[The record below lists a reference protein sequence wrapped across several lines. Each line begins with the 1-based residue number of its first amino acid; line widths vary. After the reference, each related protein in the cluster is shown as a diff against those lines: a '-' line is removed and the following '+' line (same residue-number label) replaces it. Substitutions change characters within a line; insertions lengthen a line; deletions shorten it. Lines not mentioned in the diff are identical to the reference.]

1 MEVPNNFTFYG
12 VRKVLPVGEYDA
24 KIVDFTFKELTAK
37 SSGKPYVTL
46 SAKVEIQGAFNYV
59 NLSLDPKEKGKA
71 TNNLILQLMIQ
82 LNKTEQELIDL
93 CQNPVDFFNIAK
105 DKVVKLVS
113 TEKGYL
119 DVKGE
124 AFPPTST
131 DPSQVINPNDIPF

>member
-24 KIVDFTFKELTAK
+24 KIV
-37 SSGKPYVTL
+37 
-46 SAKVEIQGAFNYV
+46 
-59 NLSLDPKEKGKA
+59 EKGKA